1 MRNASHTVLQEKA
14 LALSRGTE
22 ILIRGKGTQ
31 DLFRHSLIFLTLPS
45 LCITAEL
52 HIGGSHYGCGRGISI
67 CIRYLRIIE
76 VPICHSVLRKMA
88 ENHVTDIE
96 GLLQIFPTAGLAV
109 HHGISVES
117 PCLASRPGGVVRIAL
132 NRVLAPHATIR
143 IHIVHKMPCGV
154 VLAEM
159 VGHGRVGM
167 ILSNTVQRVA
177 GKHLRGDSVMFLMT
191 IVFIAVAILS
201 LIASRLLMY
210 HIKKYFDINYLEYIL
225 WCTLEIVTICG
236 LYTGITMSI
245 DLPAGETILKV
256 FGRSLLY
263 GTIAL
268 GVPYLISGMYFA
280 IIDKNNTIR
289 LMSYENVVT
298 DEPVKPES
306 QMSKITLFD
315 NSGSLKLSLNPDS
328 LYYIESDDN
337 YIKVW
342 YTDSKGELKQY
353 MLRCRLKTVE
363 ESFKGVG
370 LVRCNRKYIVNIN
383 KVATLRKESEG
394 YILDLANE
402 AIQPLPVT
410 KTYTDNVLSYFTEVQ
425 PLLDPIEE

>member
-1 MRNASHTVLQEKA
+1 MFLKDKIPGYLLGKYQ
-14 LALSRGTE
+14 LIGT
-22 ILIRGKGTQ
+22 
-31 DLFRHSLIFLTLPS
+31 
-45 LCITAEL
+45 ITF
-52 HIGGSHYGCGRGISI
+52 
-67 CIRYLRIIE
+67 
-76 VPICHSVLRKMA
+76 SVLFA
-88 ENHVTDIE
+88 VVFLNIYIPFSDTAWF
-96 GLLQIFPTAGLAV
+96 GL
-109 HHGISVES
+109 
-117 PCLASRPGGVVRIAL
+117 
-132 NRVLAPHATIR
+132 
-143 IHIVHKMPCGV
+143 
-154 VLAEM
+154 
-159 VGHGRVGM
+159 
-167 ILSNTVQRVA
+167 
-177 GKHLRGDSVMFLMT
+177 GDSVMFLMT

-225 WCTLEIVTICG
+225 WCTFEIVTICG